1 MKTFKVTIVSKGES
15 YTFEDIWK
23 IIRTGSGYRLIGE
36 SECQSFGIYYH
47 EDDVDFIKIENLEGN
62 ND

>member
-23 IIRTGSGYRLIGE
+23 IVRTDSGYRLSGE
-36 SECQSFGIYYH
+36 SEGQSFGIYYH
-47 EDDVDFIKIENLEGN
+47 EHDIDSIKIENLEVC